1 MDADTWQAALVAALV
16 VNAALGFGYRVLRL
30 TKGGPMADV
39 AGQALL
45 GAVLVALAAG
55 AAAGSSW
62 ARWGALAYALLF
74 GLVVMPVWTLAV
86 LIPLRPGASD
96 YAFTAVY
103 WTMLVVIVI
112 AALVG

>member
-1 MDADTWQAALVAALV
+1 
-16 VNAALGFGYRVLRL
+16 RL

-45 GAVLVALAAG
+45 GALLVVLAAG
-55 AAAGSSW
+55 AAAGSWW

-86 LIPLRPGASD
+86 LIPMRPGPVD
-96 YAFTAVY
+96 VGYAVVY
-103 WTMLVVIVI
+103 WVALAVAAI
-112 AALVG
+112 AALAL